1 MERRLAGKT
10 VLITGASAGI
20 GYSTAI
26 EFAKASPK
34 NLKIILTARR
44 LDRLDE
50 CAEQID
56 RVTGSGVKVLT
67 RQLDVADAEQVNHC
81 IGNLPSEFKEIDI
94 LVNNA

>member
-1 MERRLAGKT
+1 MATHLYGKT

-34 NLKIILTARR
+34 NLKIIVTARR
-44 LDRLDE
+44 LDRLEE
-50 CAEQID
+50 CARDISSI
-56 RVTGSGVKVLT
+56 TGSGVKVLA
-67 RQLDVADAEQVNHC
+67 RQLDVANAKEVNDC
-81 IGNLPSEFKEIDI
+81 IQSLPKEFSEIDI